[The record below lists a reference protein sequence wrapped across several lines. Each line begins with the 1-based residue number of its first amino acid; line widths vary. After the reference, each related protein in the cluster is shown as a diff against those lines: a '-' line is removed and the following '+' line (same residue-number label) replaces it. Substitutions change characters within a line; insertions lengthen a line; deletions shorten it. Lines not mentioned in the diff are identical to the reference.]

1 MTTVLT
7 VVAALALLH
16 WLARIGEAWRART
29 SPFRVRAGQY
39 PPLTTATAPLVSI
52 LIPARDEEGNIERCV
67 RSVLAQDHPSLNVVV
82 LDDRSSDRT
91 AEIVTAVAA
100 EEPHVRLLS
109 GSPLP
114 DGWKGKC
121 HALRQA
127 ATAADGEWL
136 LMVDADVKLH
146 PSALTIALGS
156 AREHDAVMVSW
167 FGRLETVTFWERL
180 LQPFILDFILTHS
193 DPRKVNDLARPD
205 CIANGQ
211 FILVRADAYEELGG
225 HESVKD
231 SIVEDMAFA
240 RLAKAKG
247 LRYRLLDTL
256 DLMHVRMYT
265 SLGEI
270 WAGWTKNF
278 FAGLHGR
285 RGVVAAG
292 LIYLLVTAGVPFVT
306 LGVAVGLAAAGSIHP
321 VLMGVSGASVVALWS
336 YRLAVIR
343 RSSPPSVMSAL
354 LHPVGALILGMIIID
369 SSRRAA
375 AGKAVTWKGRDYDA
389 GVGGGG

>member
-1 MTTVLT
+1 MTTFLT
-7 VVAALALLH
+7 VLAALALLH

-39 PPLTTATAPLVSI
+39 TPIAADTAHCVSI
-52 LIPARDEEGNIERCV
+52 LIPARDEEGNIERCL
-67 RSVLAQDHPSLNVVV
+67 RSVLAQDHPSLEVIV

-91 AEIVTAVAA
+91 AEIVAAVVADD
-100 EEPHVRLLS
+100 PRVRLLS

-114 DGWKGKC
+114 EGWKGKC

-136 LMVDADVKLH
+136 LMVDADVELH
-146 PSALTIALGS
+146 PAALTTALGS

-193 DPRKVNDLARPD
+193 DPRRVNDLARPD

-256 DLMHVRMYT
+256 DLMQVRMYR

-292 LIYLLVTAGVPFVT
+292 LIYLLLTALMPF
-306 LGVAVGLAAAGSIHP
+306 AVLAAAAGLAVAGEVKP
-321 VLMGVSGASVVALWS
+321 VLLGVSGASVVMLWL

-343 RSSPPSVMSAL
+343 RSSPASVMSAL
-354 LHPVGALILGMIIID
+354 LHPVAAVVLGLIIVD

-375 AGKAVTWKGRDYDA
+375 SGKAVTWKGRDYDA